1 MRILYILRS
10 CCNIHCRLFGTGGL
24 RVNGNSTAQMS
35 LRNWAALAAC
45 MLIPGISTGVF
56 ICSYPLWIVPWIDKF
71 HVTHSSAVAGF
82 TVGVLVMALALP
94 IVGACVTRFSARAC
108 MATGGILLA
117 AGFLLGSAATSYWQL
132 LTLSA
137 TLLACGAA
145 LTSVLPAQ
153 SVGVRILPHKAGT
166 VSGSVTL
173 GASIGGMAIP
183 ALLTA
188 PLTAYGW
195 RVAFLIIAAI
205 TFFTIIPSALLVPR
219 DHDRDNGAASAA
231 VEPQGTEAGRWPVLR
246 QRAFWV
252 ALICVVP
259 GYFAAGAVQANAVA
273 IAADSGIRLGLAE
286 YLVPIIPAGAI
297 VGSQSLGWLCDRLGY
312 RWVFASAAT
321 ATALALLALSQ
332 HVGFV
337 PMAVAFITLGII
349 LGGVI
354 PVAGFIVAH
363 HFKARAF
370 PRVMGLI
377 LLPMYLAMA
386 VGPLIVAWVRDTTG
400 TYSVAC
406 GACAAL
412 MLLSVIVVLML
423 GSNPKGLAG
432 VGASVPR
439 P

>member
-1 MRILYILRS
+1 
-10 CCNIHCRLFGTGGL
+10 
-24 RVNGNSTAQMS
+24 MS
-35 LRNWAALAAC
+35 LRDWVALGAC
-45 MLIPGISTGVF
+45 MLVPGISTGAF

-71 HVTHSSAVAGF
+71 HVTHSTAVAGF

-94 IVGACVTRFSARAC
+94 IVGAAVARFSARAC

-117 AGFLLGSAATSYWQL
+117 AGFLLGSIATSYWQL
-132 LTLSA
+132 LALSA

-195 RVAFLIIAAI
+195 RVAFLILAVTA
-205 TFFTIIPSALLVPR
+205 FVTILPSAWLVPT
-219 DHDRDNGAASAA
+219 DHDRDNGTAPAPVAPEETA
-231 VEPQGTEAGRWPVLR
+231 DRKWPVLR

-312 RWVFASAAT
+312 RWVFATAAT
-321 ATALALLALSQ
+321 ATAVALLALSQ
-332 HVGFV
+332 HVGFL
-337 PMAVAFITLGII
+337 PMAIAFVTLGII

-363 HFKARAF
+363 HFEARAF

-386 VGPLIVAWVRDTTG
+386 VGPLIVAWIRDRTG

-412 MLLSVIVVLML
+412 MLLSVIVVVTMAA
-423 GSNPKGLAG
+423 SPKKLAG
-432 VGASVPR
+432 VGASV
-439 P
+439 